1 MIYKKDGVYLDIDSG
16 ISKPLDSLIHP
27 TDIAVL
33 SRVVQWVII
42 SEKGHLFLKKT
53 LELIVDNIENHSI
66 KTVKRILFRLN

>member
-33 SRVVQWVII
+33 SRERYPHFFV
-42 SEKGHLFLKKT
+42 
-53 LELIVDNIENHSI
+53 
-66 KTVKRILFRLN
+66 